1 MDIIQLISS
10 VIVDLDRLTVKG
22 AENMSLVIGSI
33 QKLDAIRRS
42 LTETK
47 EKAEA
52 EHVQDQ
58 AQ

>member
-1 MDIIQLISS
+1 MDVIQLISS
-10 VIVDLDRLTVKG
+10 VIIDLDKLTVKG

-33 QKLDAIRRS
+33 QKLDAIRRT
-42 LTETK
+42 LTEAK

-52 EHVQDQ
+52 ANVQDQ

>member
-1 MDIIQLISS
+1 MDIIQIISS
-10 VIVDLDRLTVKG
+10 VIIDLDRLTVKG

-33 QKLDAIRRS
+33 QKLDAIRLS
-42 LTETK
+42 LTEAK

>member
-1 MDIIQLISS
+1 MDVIQLISS
-10 VIVDLDRLTVKG
+10 VIIDLDKLTVKG

-33 QKLDAIRRS
+33 QKLDAIRRT
-42 LTETK
+42 LAEAK

-52 EHVQDQ
+52 ANVQDK

>member
-42 LTETK
+42 LTEAK

-52 EHVQDQ
+52 ENVQDQ

>member
-33 QKLDAIRRS
+33 QKLDAIRRT
-42 LTETK
+42 LTEAK